1 MTTTTKATF
10 TQVFTQVHENYG
22 AHSWDGEGEVP
33 NYWKAKGG
41 TTFVLEA
48 DVDVDAFIKA
58 VSSESDYFTETVI
71 GQEVVEDPYE
81 NTEGWDQPTFVKKA
95 ADGFLLDVTE
105 TSEYRAFHPKIAAK
119 KSIKQLSLKGLYT
132 DFVTVY
138 STVDGEMIPASK
150 MDAWL
155 KENPA
160 RH

>member
-1 MTTTTKATF
+1 MTTTTKETF
-10 TQVFTQVHENYG
+10 TQIFTQVHENYG

-33 NYWKAKGG
+33 NHWKAKGG

-58 VSSESDYFTETVI
+58 ISSESDYFTETVI
-71 GQEVVEDPYE
+71 GQNVVEDPYE
-81 NTEGWDQPTFVKKA
+81 NSEGWDQPTFVKKA

-105 TSEYRAFHPKIAAK
+105 TSEYRAFHPKIRAK

-138 STVDGEMIPASK
+138 TTADGEMVPASK

-155 KENPA
+155 KENK
-160 RH
+160 

>member
-1 MTTTTKATF
+1 MTTTTKETF
-10 TQVFTQVHENYG
+10 TQIFTQVHENYG

-33 NYWKAKGG
+33 NHWKAKGG

-58 VSSESDYFTETVI
+58 ISSESDYFTEEVI
-71 GQEVVEDPYE
+71 GQNGVEDPYE
-81 NTEGWDQPTFVKKA
+81 NTEGWDPPTFVKKA
-95 ADGFLLDVTE
+95 ADGFLLDLTE
-105 TSEYRAFHPKIAAK
+105 TSEYRAFHPEIAAK

-138 STVDGEMIPASK
+138 TTADGEMIPASK

-155 KENPA
+155 KENK
-160 RH
+160 

>member
-1 MTTTTKATF
+1 MTTTTKETF
-10 TQVFTQVHENYG
+10 TQIFTQVHENYG

-33 NYWKAKGG
+33 NHWKAKGG

-58 VSSESDYFTETVI
+58 ISSESDYFTEEVI
-71 GQEVVEDPYE
+71 GQNVVEDPYE

-105 TSEYRAFHPKIAAK
+105 TSEYRAFHPKIRAK

-138 STVDGEMIPASK
+138 TTADGEMIPASK

-155 KENPA
+155 KENK
-160 RH
+160 